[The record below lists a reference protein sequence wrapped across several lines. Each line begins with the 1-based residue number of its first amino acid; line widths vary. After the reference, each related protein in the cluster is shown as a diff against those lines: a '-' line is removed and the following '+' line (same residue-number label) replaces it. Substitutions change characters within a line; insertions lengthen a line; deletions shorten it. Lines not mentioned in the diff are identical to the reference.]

1 MSQKHTITVGP
12 SSVMKAT
19 VKDVEFK
26 DYLEGV
32 RVEELDAA
40 RAEGHQEAIEGLGR
54 SLLSA
59 IESLEEQ
66 KQSCIADVATSAVEL
81 GLGIARSL
89 VRSELANDRHDIE
102 AIVRD
107 ILKATTDG
115 RTTTVIRVSESD
127 AARLQEANFRAAT
140 EVIADQSIS
149 TGSARVETPQGVLVR
164 DIDESLRAISA
175 RLTEQVSK

>member
-1 MSQKHTITVGP
+1 
-12 SSVMKAT
+12 MKAT

-32 RVEELDAA
+32 RVEELDTA

>member
-1 MSQKHTITVGP
+1 MSQKHTISVG
-12 SSVMKAT
+12 SSAVMKAT

-32 RVEELDAA
+32 REQEFAAA
-40 RAEGHQEAIEGLGR
+40 RAEGHQEAIDGLGQ

-59 IESLEEQ
+59 IESLEDQ
-66 KQSCIADVATSAVEL
+66 KQSCIADVATAAVEL

-107 ILKATTDG
+107 VLKATTDG
-115 RTTTVIRVSESD
+115 RTTTLIRVSESD
-127 AARLQEANFRAAT
+127 AARLQEVNFRAAT
-140 EVIADQSIS
+140 EVIADHSVS

-164 DIDESLRAISA
+164 DIDESLRAITA